1 MLPPLFAAPQLTNA
15 PFSISVDRS
24 PCLSTA
30 SPTHLA
36 AGYVAYTG
44 HVFTHAT
51 ADVYTRERYEPT
63 KAVLLNKRH
72 QLFVAIATK
81 S

>member
-1 MLPPLFAAPQLTNA
+1 M
-15 PFSISVDRS
+15 
-24 PCLSTA
+24 STA
-30 SPTHLA
+30 NPTHLE

-44 HVFTHAT
+44 HVFTQAN
-51 ADVYTRERYEPT
+51 ADAYNRMTDEIERERYEPT